1 MSNSSSGGGMGCLGV
16 TQIVF
21 IILKVTEL
29 IDWSWWLVMIPS
41 FIALGLIALIVF
53 IAVIA
58 TAFGR

>member
-1 MSNSSSGGGMGCLGV
+1 MGCLGV

-41 FIALGLIALIVF
+41 LIALIVF